1 MEDYDRVTQLNP
13 ACKETDSVINCEK
26 HGDYNVRILTLAG
39 KDIKFKSCPKCV
51 KERNDEA
58 EEKERLERELAE
70 KQRWERV
77 QARAG
82 ITPRNAEMRFKNYRT
97 DTPEQQH
104 VHDVCNAYAKR
115 IYDGER
121 VESLIITGGVGTG
134 KTMIATCM
142 INALYKSKRVLIIKL
157 ADMLRYI
164 KGSYQAGAEYTEF
177 QAIDKFSS
185 YDLLILDEVGA
196 SRETDNDKLLIFDVI
211 DGRYQNMLPTV
222 IISNLNI
229 DGIKEVLGDR
239 VVDRLRDGG
248 GKMIG
253 CNWESYRK

>member
-1 MEDYDRVTQLNP
+1 MNDKYEGTCDSGVILN
-13 ACKETDSVINCEK
+13 CDK
-26 HGDYNVRILTLAG
+26 HGDYPQKKLTWFNG
-39 KDIKFKSCPKCV
+39 KVTLFSNCPACV
-51 KERNDEA
+51 KEKRDEIQ
-58 EEKERLERELAE
+58 EREKAKADADE
-70 KQRWERV
+70 KARWERA
-77 QARAG
+77 QSRAG
-82 ITPRNAEMRFKNYRT
+82 VTPRNAEMRFKNYRT
-97 DTPEQQH
+97 ETPEQKH
-104 VHDVCNAYAKR
+104 IHDTCNSYAKR
-115 IYDGER
+115 IYDGEQ
-121 VESLIITGGVGTG
+121 VESMIITGKVGTG

-142 INALYKSKRVLIIKL
+142 INALYKSKQVLIIKL

-164 KGSYQAGAEYTEF
+164 KGAYQNGAEYTEF
-177 QAIDKFSS
+177 QAIEKFAK

-253 CNWESYRK
+253 CNWESYRR